1 LLVTILIFL
10 VILLAAYVAYA
21 LLPPPV
27 GLIVAVVVG
36 VIALIYLIGNLDAF
50 EADAAVASAKAV
62 RSSWG

>member
-1 LLVTILIFL
+1 VLVVILIFL

-50 EADAAVASAKAV
+50 EADAATDLA
-62 RSSWG
+62 RSSWGRLT